1 MYCLHTRGIQLV
13 ITNTLVYQFLALKSL
28 IKDLIDIVLDWEKN
42 QGLMSTLIERENI
55 AFIKSANRN
64 TLELKISFSPH
75 RYSSYID
82 ALLNSWN

>member
-42 QGLMSTLIERENI
+42 QGLMSTLIERKNI
-55 AFIKSANRN
+55 AFIKSTNRN